1 MLKFLIK
8 KIQRKGQKT
17 YRRKIGKIRFD
28 IYAPQASNVELV
40 GCFNSWMPGQHIMKK
55 ERDGFWKTY
64 VMLCSGKYEYKFIV
78 DNKWEIDPENSKT
91 VIMDNGTIN
100 SVKKVDI

>member
-1 MLKFLIK
+1 MLDILIK
-8 KIQRKGQKT
+8 KIQTKGHKK
-17 YRRKIGKIRFD
+17 YRRKTSKVRFD

-55 ERDGFWKTY
+55 ERDGFWKTH
-64 VMLCSGKYEYKFIV
+64 VTLCSGQYEYKFIV
-78 DNKWEIDPENSKT
+78 DNKWEIDPENSNT

-100 SVKKVDI
+100 SVKKVVI